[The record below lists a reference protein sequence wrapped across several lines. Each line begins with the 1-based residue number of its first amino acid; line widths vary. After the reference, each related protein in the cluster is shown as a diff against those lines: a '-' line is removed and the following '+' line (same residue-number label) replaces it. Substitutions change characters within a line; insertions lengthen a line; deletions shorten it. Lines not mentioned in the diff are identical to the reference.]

1 MDIPNIFFIFD
12 AIDFTVR
19 LMIVIIFFLI
29 ASTMRKTDADVI
41 QSRLFLE
48 YNQIIKAFNMMFVG
62 SIFFFIAAV
71 IEYLIDPTPGDD
83 MVLIMKISLTVFQIT
98 VIYFIFI
105 LNTAISAVGRRG
117 M

>member
-1 MDIPNIFFIFD
+1 MDNIFFIFD
-12 AIDFTVR
+12 AIDFIVR
-19 LMIVIIFFLI
+19 LMIVVIFFFI
-29 ASTMRKTDADVI
+29 ASTMKKIDPDVI
-41 QSRLFLE
+41 RSRLFLE
-48 YNQIIKAFNMMFVG
+48 YDRIIKAFNMMFVG

-71 IEYLIDPTPGDD
+71 IEYLINPTPGDD

-105 LNTAISAVGRRG
+105 LHIAINAVGRRG

>member
-1 MDIPNIFFIFD
+1 MDNIFFIFD
-12 AIDFTVR
+12 AIDFIVR
-19 LMIVIIFFLI
+19 LMIVVIFFFI
-29 ASTMRKTDADVI
+29 ASTMKKIDPDVI
-41 QSRLFLE
+41 RSRLFLE
-48 YNQIIKAFNMMFVG
+48 YDRIIKAFNMMFVG

-71 IEYLIDPTPGDD
+71 IEYLINPTPGDD
-83 MVLIMKISLTVFQIT
+83 LILIMKISLTVFQIT

>member
-1 MDIPNIFFIFD
+1 MDNIFFIFD
-12 AIDFTVR
+12 AIDFIVR
-19 LMIVIIFFLI
+19 LMIVVIFFFI
-29 ASTMRKTDADVI
+29 ASTMKKIDPDVI
-41 QSRLFLE
+41 RSRLFLE
-48 YNQIIKAFNMMFVG
+48 YDRIIKAFNMMFVG

-71 IEYLIDPTPGDD
+71 IEYLISPTPGDD

>member
-1 MDIPNIFFIFD
+1 MDNIFFIFD
-12 AIDFTVR
+12 AIDFIVR
-19 LMIVIIFFLI
+19 LMIVVIFFFI
-29 ASTMRKTDADVI
+29 ASTMKKIDPDVI
-41 QSRLFLE
+41 RSRLFLE
-48 YNQIIKAFNMMFVG
+48 YDQIIKAFNMMFVG

-71 IEYLIDPTPGDD
+71 IEYLINTPGDD

>member
-1 MDIPNIFFIFD
+1 MDNIFFIFD
-12 AIDFTVR
+12 AIDFIVR
-19 LMIVIIFFLI
+19 LMIVVIFFFI
-29 ASTMRKTDADVI
+29 ASTMKKIDPDVI
-41 QSRLFLE
+41 RSRLFLE
-48 YNQIIKAFNMMFVG
+48 YDRIIKAFNMMFVG

-71 IEYLIDPTPGDD
+71 IEYLINPTPGDD

>member
-1 MDIPNIFFIFD
+1 MDNIFFIFD
-12 AIDFTVR
+12 AIDFIVR
-19 LMIVIIFFLI
+19 LMIVVIFFLI
-29 ASTMRKTDADVI
+29 ASTMKKTDPDVI
-41 QSRLFLE
+41 RSRLFLE
-48 YNQIIKAFNMMFVG
+48 YNQIIKAFNIMFVG

-71 IEYLIDPTPGDD
+71 IEYLINPTPGDD

>member
-1 MDIPNIFFIFD
+1 MDNIFFIFD
-12 AIDFTVR
+12 AIDFIVR
-19 LMIVIIFFLI
+19 LLIVIIFFLI
-29 ASTMRKTDADVI
+29 ASTMRKTDPDVI
-41 QSRLFLE
+41 RSRLFLE
-48 YNQIIKAFNMMFVG
+48 YDQIIKAFNMMFVG

-71 IEYLIDPTPGDD
+71 IEYLINPTPGDD
-83 MVLIMKISLTVFQIT
+83 MILIMKISLTVFQIT

>member
-1 MDIPNIFFIFD
+1 MDNIFFIFD
-12 AIDFTVR
+12 AIDFIVR
-19 LMIVIIFFLI
+19 LMIVVIFFFI
-29 ASTMRKTDADVI
+29 ASTMKKIDPDVI
-41 QSRLFLE
+41 RSRLFLE
-48 YNQIIKAFNMMFVG
+48 YDQIIKAFNMMFVG

-83 MVLIMKISLTVFQIT
+83 LVLIMKISLTVFQIT

>member
-1 MDIPNIFFIFD
+1 MDNIFFIFD
-12 AIDFTVR
+12 AIDFIVR
-19 LMIVIIFFLI
+19 LMILVIFLSI
-29 ASTMRKTDADVI
+29 ASTMNKTNPDVI
-41 QSRLFLE
+41 RSRLSLE
-48 YNQIIKAFNMMFVG
+48 YGQITKAFNVMFVG

-71 IEYLIDPTPGDD
+71 IEYLINPIQGDD

-105 LNTAISAVGRRG
+105 LNSAINAIGRRG

>member
-1 MDIPNIFFIFD
+1 MDNIFFIFD
-12 AIDFTVR
+12 AIDFIAR
-19 LMIVIIFFLI
+19 LMIVVIFFLI
-29 ASTMRKTDADVI
+29 ASTMKKIDPDVI
-41 QSRLFLE
+41 RSRLFLE
-48 YNQIIKAFNMMFVG
+48 YDQIIKAFNMMFVG

-71 IEYLIDPTPGDD
+71 IEYFINPTPGDG
-83 MVLIMKISLTVFQIT
+83 MILIMKISLTVFQIT

>member
-1 MDIPNIFFIFD
+1 MDNIFFIFD
-12 AIDFTVR
+12 AIDFVVR
-19 LMIVIIFFLI
+19 LIIVVIFFLI

-41 QSRLFLE
+41 RSRLFLE
-48 YNQIIKAFNMMFVG
+48 YNQIIKAFNIMFVG

-71 IEYLIDPTPGDD
+71 IEYLINPPLEAD
-83 MVLIMKISLTVFQIT
+83 MALIMKISLTVFQIT

-105 LNTAISAVGRRG
+105 LHIAINAVGRRG